1 MAAANIPLT
10 NLTFFEALLSD
21 GVTPSDDIEDYHESV
36 KEKLKEMCP
45 LTDGQVKNEKVQK
58 FVESFTTS
66 VRKHWKKFEM
76 RKNQI
81 YRKKKQFYSKE
92 INFQDVEEYVEPVV
106 EEEPEVAEAEDIEIQ
121 DIPEEDEAPNVVQKI
136 KSFTDKSKS
145 QQIRDRRKV
154 AEATG
159 SRNAVLSTAVQTF
172 YQRGKIDSGYVLKQ
186 LINDPTPNG
195 EVGTFLRTKLEE
207 RKNEEPAITFSPE
220 EAWAVMV
227 DRDYSVRQYTNFQ
240 RDVNQAAGR
249 RVYPG
254 YKEILAARE
263 KLRPPARCFSFA
275 EDDAIVELQGICD
288 NTAEGIFKIPGVQE
302 RGDQLCEENGGNL
315 DAVVDFKMG
324 TDGFNGATKF
334 RQIGAEASHNGQ
346 VQASHFVVLQIT
358 AKVNGKLRLL
368 YTNPLCNSPVSCR
381 LLRFWYV
388 KETEETLRQELN
400 RLLEEREF
408 LDDLDI
414 DENIKVSYN
423 GILSLLDQK
432 ALNALVGNRCAQRCP
447 LCGLLPREYLRDGEI
462 NYQFFPGAISYLCLS
477 ILHFGLRT
485 VENLL
490 KIGYHKYFK
499 QNCCYAKN
507 EHLKDKAMKEIQ
519 QAFLTKG
526 LRVSMVCKNGGT
538 TNTGKFFYTVIHLF
552 LIILIFTNL

>member
-21 GVTPSDDIEDYHESV
+21 NVTPSAEIEEYHESV
-36 KEKLKEMCP
+36 KEKLKQMCP
-45 LTDGQVKNEKVQK
+45 LTEGQVLNPKVQK
-58 FVESFTTS
+58 FVKSFTTS
-66 VRKHWKKFEM
+66 VRKHWIKHDM

-81 YRKKKQFYSKE
+81 YRKHKPFYAK
-92 INFQDVEEYVEPVV
+92 IIDLKDVEPV
-106 EEEPEVAEAEDIEIQ
+106 EPEVPEVEDIEMQ
-121 DIPEEDEAPNVVQKI
+121 DDAEEEDETPIVIQRI
-136 KSFTDKSKS
+136 RSYSEKSMS
-145 QQIRDRRKV
+145 QQYRDRRKV

-159 SRNAVLSTAVQTF
+159 SKNAVLATAVQTF
-172 YQRGKIDSGYVLKQ
+172 YRSGKPDSGYVLKQ

-195 EVGTFLRTKLEE
+195 EIGTFLRTKLEE

-227 DRDYSVRQYTNFQ
+227 DRNYSVRQYTNFQ

-334 RQIGAEASHNGQ
+334 RQIGAEASHDGQ

-388 KETEETLRQELN
+388 KETEETLREELN

-408 LDDLDI
+408 LDDLDLGGG
-414 DENIKVSYN
+414 IKVSYN

-447 LCGLLPREYLRDGEI
+447 LCGLLPREYLQDGEI
-462 NYQFFPGAISYLCLS
+462 NYEFFPGVISYLCLS

-485 VENLL
+485 IENLL

-499 QNCCYAKN
+499 QNSCYAKN
-507 EHLKDKAMKEIQ
+507 QHLKDKAMKEIQ
-519 QAFLTKG
+519 EAFLTKG
-526 LRVSMVCKNGGT
+526 LRVGMVCKKGGT
-538 TNTGKFFYTVIHLF
+538 TNTGKFFIYSDSFISYHFDLD
-552 LIILIFTNL
+552 